1 MGVKYADLTE
11 YYPFCTFYGLVG
23 SQLRILASWEGWK
36 GRVERGGA
44 AAARGAE
51 RSATGTTPSL
61 LNTGRSPPSVHAHGR
76 LHVEARR
83 ARREDGRDCAA

>member
-1 MGVKYADLTE
+1 MGGLEGTGGWRSREEVRCARGRG
-11 YYPFCTFYGLVG
+11 PFC
-23 SQLRILASWEGWK
+23 
-36 GRVERGGA
+36 
-44 AAARGAE
+44 RGAGALQRRAE
-51 RSATGTTPSL
+51 LSAL